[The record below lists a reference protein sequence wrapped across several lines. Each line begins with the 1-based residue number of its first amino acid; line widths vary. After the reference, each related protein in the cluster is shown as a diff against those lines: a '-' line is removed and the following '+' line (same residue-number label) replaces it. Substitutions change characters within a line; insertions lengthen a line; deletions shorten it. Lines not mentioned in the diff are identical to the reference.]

1 MKKSILKLIKAV
13 FWFAVCAAILYYG
26 ENATQEWYMSKLGN
40 MENTELFALRFEC
53 TSRLLLLILAGV
65 ATFLL
70 GLSCTYKAASMAHR
84 ELTRKRD
91 IRAGRRIR

>member
-1 MKKSILKLIKAV
+1 MKKSILKLIKGA
-13 FWFAVCAAILYYG
+13 FWFAMCAAILYYG
-26 ENATQEWYMSKLGN
+26 ENATHEWYMSKLGN

-53 TSRLLLLILAGV
+53 TSRLLLLILASI

-70 GLSCTYKAASMAHR
+70 GLSCTYRAVLMARR

-91 IRAGRRIR
+91 IRAGRRVR